1 MNLKNVTTILFIL
14 ASFLIVSCD
23 KDTIE
28 EPVFN
33 LEQADQIADEDYA
46 IYSYVVNE
54 IYHQQNYVV
63 KQKSITNVSFHVE
76 RENSNFIASL
86 NENYPEFDQTLLTVM
101 SSVNSSTIL
110 FGDNFTSGSNQIKVV
125 SNEEIS
131 YIFSKGEED
140 DAINGGWYAFYDT
153 YEGFSGILQ
162 FTRIAYNEDRT
173 QAYLEFVNSYA
184 SLGADANMVYLVKEN
199 NSWIIKESFVP
210 WVS

>member
-140 DAINGGWYAFYDT
+140 DAINGGWYAFYEK
-153 YEGFSGILQ
+153 YEDVSGILQ

>member
-1 MNLKNVTTILFIL
+1 MKIM
-14 ASFLIVSCD
+14 
-23 KDTIE
+23 
-28 EPVFN
+28 
-33 LEQADQIADEDYA
+33 Q

-101 SSVNSSTIL
+101 SSVNSSTLL

>member
-153 YEGFSGILQ
+153 YEGFSGIIQ

>member
-131 YIFSKGEED
+131 YIFSKG
-140 DAINGGWYAFYDT
+140 
-153 YEGFSGILQ
+153 
-162 FTRIAYNEDRT
+162 
-173 QAYLEFVNSYA
+173 
-184 SLGADANMVYLVKEN
+184 
-199 NSWIIKESFVP
+199 
-210 WVS
+210 